1 MIGNKLHFKLKGNES
16 FNFRAGWLRKG
27 IKGITED
34 KYLFTRDDAMDKLGV
49 GSKMVKSIRFWMQ
62 AATLTKE
69 INVVGS
75 KRYQELT
82 VELGEIVLNYDPYF
96 EDIFTL
102 WVLHYKI
109 IKNEKMCIAWYLF
122 FNEYYVDEFTRED
135 LQSGLLDRF
144 KKRIGDLP
152 FSESS
157 LKDDCNSVIKTY
169 LSDDT
174 EDKHPENNL
183 ICPLSELGLIK
194 AKECN
199 KKTYIKSKPAFETL
213 DRLAVLYVIA
223 DNLKGEKTSVDISAI
238 LKEPGNAGRV
248 FNLDRVLLNEYLDA
262 LRVGGYIEVNRTAGL
277 DVVYVKK
284 RRLEEIL
291 REYYK

>member
-1 MIGNKLHFKLKGNES
+1 
-16 FNFRAGWLRKG
+16 
-27 IKGITED
+27 
-34 KYLFTRDDAMDKLGV
+34 
-49 GSKMVKSIRFWMQ
+49 MVKSIRFWMQ
-62 AATLTKE
+62 ATTLTKE

-82 VELGEIVLNYDPYF
+82 HELGEIVLNYDPYF

-122 FNEYYVDEFTRED
+122 FNEYYADEFTRED
-135 LQSGLLDRF
+135 LQAGLLDRF
-144 KKRIGDLP
+144 RKRIGDSP

-169 LSDDT
+169 LSDNT
-174 EDKHPENNL
+174 EGKHPENNL

-194 AKECN
+194 PKESN

-223 DNLKGEKTSVDISAI
+223 DNMEGEKTSVDISAI

-262 LRVGGYIEVNRTAGL
+262 LRVDGYIEVNRTAGL
-277 DVVYVKK
+277 DMVYVNK
-284 RRLEEIL
+284 REPKEIL
-291 REYYK
+291 GEYYK